1 MKILVLNSGSSSLK
15 SSLYD
20 FSAANA
26 PPAQSL
32 PAAGPADPAWQ
43 GEIEWSG
50 ANAQIKIS
58 TASGAKSKQQVKVAS
73 REEATQ
79 QLLATLWTGSTRVIS
94 SAKEI
99 NVVGHRVVNGGPEH
113 REPALLDS
121 KVIAAIQRAAA
132 FAPLHN
138 QAELD
143 GIAIAQKLIPAAP
156 QVAVFDTGFH
166 RTLAPAAYVYPGP
179 YDWLAKGIRR
189 YGFHGINHAYIAERA
204 PQILQRDIRDTPE
217 ESDKIDALIA
227 SLVLNDDYTL
237 DQERHSATLTER
249 GVSKCEKLL
258 GADNLYD
265 HAHHSILDR
274 ICRVLSAK
282 TRSSRIVSCHLG
294 NGCSLAAIRDGRSVD
309 TTMGFTPLE
318 GLMMGTRSGSIDPGI
333 LTYLATQEKQTGEQL
348 DNLLNKKSGLLGI
361 AGFSGDMR
369 EIIEEMNAGA
379 SAPPDAKSSGAK
391 SPNSAST
398 LSACALPIDAGD
410 KSARAQLAFDM
421 FIHRL
426 RREIGSMIAVLGGLD
441 ALVFTA
447 GIGENSAD
455 VRAAAC
461 DALAFAGVHLDATK
475 NAQLGAHGAAASSNA
490 GSGPADADIATAASP
505 ARVLVIKA
513 QEDWAIARACFRLAP
528 SS

>member
-20 FSAANA
+20 FSEANTTALAA
-26 PPAQSL
+26 PPTHSL
-32 PAAGPADPAWQ
+32 PPAGPPDPAWQ

-50 ANAQIKIS
+50 ADAQIKIS
-58 TASGAKSKQQVKVAS
+58 TASGAKSKQQVKVSS

-79 QLLATLWTGSTRVIS
+79 QLLTTLWTGATRVIA
-94 SAKEI
+94 SAAEI

-113 REPALLDS
+113 REPALLDA
-121 KVIAAIQRAAA
+121 KVIAAIQAAAA

-143 GIAIAQKLIPAAP
+143 GIAIAQKLIPGAP

-189 YGFHGINHAYIAERA
+189 YGFHGINHGYIAERA
-204 PQILQRDIRDTPE
+204 PQILRRD
-217 ESDKIDALIA
+217 S
-227 SLVLNDDYTL
+227 
-237 DQERHSATLTER
+237 R
-249 GVSKCEKLL
+249 GLRL
-258 GADNLYD
+258 
-265 HAHHSILDR
+265 
-274 ICRVLSAK
+274 
-282 TRSSRIVSCHLG
+282 VSCHLG

-333 LTYLATQEKQTGEQL
+333 LTYLARQEKQTGEQL
-348 DNLLNKKSGLLGI
+348 DTLLNKKSGLLGI
-361 AGFSGDMR
+361 AGLSGDMR
-369 EIIEEMNAGA
+369 EIIEEMKNSGA
-379 SAPPDAKSSGAK
+379 S
-391 SPNSAST
+391 
-398 LSACALPIDAGD
+398 ALPIDAGD
-410 KSARAQLAFDM
+410 KSARAKLAFDI

-461 DALAFAGVHLDATK
+461 DALAFAGVHLDAAK
-475 NAQLGAHGAAASSNA
+475 NAQLNAHGAAAGSSP
-490 GSGPADADIATAASP
+490 GDADIATAPSP
-505 ARVLVIKA
+505 ARVLVITA
-513 QEDWAIARACFRLAP
+513 QEDWAIARDCFRFGQ
-528 SS
+528 S